1 MAVKYWT
8 LSFQVWFSSSIS
20 KEIFTRWY
28 AFIYFHSLY
37 IFLPQYKFS
46 RKIYFLLFNKLL
58 FIFSI
63 RRNIF
68 LDVILFK
75 FSFIYNLLRHDITY
89 LPSKS
94 VKKLGLIFVSIIYI
108 SRYFIIFFMI
118 RQFSWY
124 KSSYPMS
131 RIYLKQIF
139 DKILDKITQK

>member
-1 MAVKYWT
+1 MYHSNLIQTKIFIYYIKFTEMFFSIFLFFLNSTSSLMAVKYWT

-20 KEIFTRWY
+20 KEIFTLWY

-94 VKKLGLIFVSIIYI
+94 LLKNWDLY
-108 SRYFIIFFMI
+108 
-118 RQFSWY
+118 
-124 KSSYPMS
+124 SY
-131 RIYLKQIF
+131 Q
-139 DKILDKITQK
+139 

>member
-1 MAVKYWT
+1 MYHSNLIQTKIFIYYIKFTEMFFSIFLFFLNSTSSLMAVKYWT

-20 KEIFTRWY
+20 KEIFTFWY

-94 VKKLGLIFVSIIYI
+94 LLKNWDLY
-108 SRYFIIFFMI
+108 
-118 RQFSWY
+118 
-124 KSSYPMS
+124 SY
-131 RIYLKQIF
+131 Q
-139 DKILDKITQK
+139 

>member
-1 MAVKYWT
+1 MYHSNLIQTKIFIYYIKFTEMFFSIFLFFLNSTSSLMAVKYWIV
-8 LSFQVWFSSSIS
+8 SFQVWFSPSIS
-20 KEIFTRWY
+20 KEIFTLWY

-94 VKKLGLIFVSIIYI
+94 LLKNWDLY
-108 SRYFIIFFMI
+108 
-118 RQFSWY
+118 
-124 KSSYPMS
+124 SY
-131 RIYLKQIF
+131 Q
-139 DKILDKITQK
+139 

>member
-1 MAVKYWT
+1 MYHSNLIQTKIFIYYIKFTEMFFSIFFFFLNSTSSLMAVKYWT

-20 KEIFTRWY
+20 EEIFTRWY

-94 VKKLGLIFVSIIYI
+94 LLKNWDLY
-108 SRYFIIFFMI
+108 
-118 RQFSWY
+118 
-124 KSSYPMS
+124 SY
-131 RIYLKQIF
+131 Q
-139 DKILDKITQK
+139 

>member
-1 MAVKYWT
+1 MYHSNLIQTKIFIYYIKFTEMFFSIFLFFLNSTSSLMAVKYWT
-8 LSFQVWFSSSIS
+8 LSFQVWFSPSIS
-20 KEIFTRWY
+20 KEIFTLWY

-94 VKKLGLIFVSIIYI
+94 LLKNWDLY
-108 SRYFIIFFMI
+108 
-118 RQFSWY
+118 
-124 KSSYPMS
+124 SY
-131 RIYLKQIF
+131 Q
-139 DKILDKITQK
+139 